1 MSFEWSAAAA
11 FDLGGSIID
20 VQPYGRGLINDTYLV
35 RVDADPPRRAILQRI
50 NRRVFPEPELITQN
64 LRTLVEHARRRRADA
79 VPGARDLRLPD
90 VYTTREG
97 QDFVSDPQGGF
108 WRAQS
113 FIEHTRTVGTLT
125 DPGQAEEVGHALGR
139 FHALIHDLDPNRLHE
154 TLPGF
159 HNTPRYL
166 ARYTE
171 VAARPRRAPDG
182 ADLRQC
188 LAFVEARRPLAEVLE
203 TAKRADRLAL
213 RPIHGDPK
221 LDNFLFDVRSG
232 RAASLIDLDTVQPGL
247 IHYDIGDCL
256 RSCCNPAGESPA
268 DLAAVHFDLDL
279 CRAILKGYL
288 SEARG
293 FLTAQDYGHLY
304 HAIRLI
310 PFELGVRFLT
320 DHLEGDRY
328 FKTDAPGRNLHR
340 ARVQFRLTE
349 SIEQHAREIE
359 GLIAGLGGI

>member
-1 MSFEWSAAAA
+1 MSFERSIAAA

-20 VQPYGRGLINDTYLV
+20 VQPYGRGLINDTYVV
-35 RVDADPPRRAILQRI
+35 RIDADPPRRVILQRV

-64 LRTLVEHARRRRADA
+64 LRTVVEHACRRQA
-79 VPGARDLRLPD
+79 GACDLRLPN

-97 QDFVSDPQGGF
+97 KDFARDPHGGF

-113 FIEHTRTVGTLT
+113 FIEPARTVETLA
-125 DPGQAEEVGHALGR
+125 DSAQAEEVGHALGC

-159 HNTPRYL
+159 HDTPRYL

-182 ADLRQC
+182 VELRRC

-203 TAKRADRLAL
+203 TAKRAGRLVV

-221 LDNFLFDVRSG
+221 LDNFLFDAHSG
-232 RAASLIDLDTVQPGL
+232 RAVSLIDLDTVQPGL

-268 DLAAVHFDLDL
+268 DLAAVRFDLDL

-310 PFELGVRFLT
+310 PFELGLRFLT

-340 ARVQFRLTE
+340 AMAQFRLTE
-349 SIEQHAREIE
+349 SIERHAREIE
-359 GLIAGLGGI
+359 GLIAGLSGIR